1 MNPTLRRYAGA
12 LLWTAMDDARRSGVT
27 AKEIGAV
34 LAGLVA
40 LALVA
45 TFPLILHFTT
55 YLPNDLGDPVLNA
68 WILWW
73 DATAVQHGFSHVWDA
88 PSYFPY
94 LHTLAYSD
102 HLFGLAVFTA
112 PVQWVT
118 ANPVLVYNIAFIASY
133 ANAGIGMYL
142 LARLLT
148 RRRDTA
154 TMAALMYAFAA
165 FRVAHFAHVQWLTTG
180 WLPLSLWALHRYFSC
195 GAWRCLLA
203 SGGAYLMQCLT
214 ANYFAYFG
222 LLPLAAAAIAEAWHR
237 RPPLWRTL
245 AQTIAV
251 GALVGVTLAPIAL
264 VYYRVRQEND
274 FRRTATETDSLSADL
289 SDYFRGHSQIWLW
302 RRARPGGGEHELFPG
317 AIALGLAAIA
327 LSTRRGRAT
336 PHIVTYAT
344 IAVTALVLSLGPHPA
359 AWGHR
364 TAVPGPYQL
373 LLEVVPGLDGLR
385 AVSRLGVIVVLAV
398 SVLAAQGAVYLFDW
412 IGPRRQLTAIVL
424 GILIVAES
432 WAVPVRV
439 AAFDPTPDPDDRQA
453 YAFLKTSAEGA
464 VFELPIAVT
473 DEERQMRYQYLTLVH
488 GHRTVNGH
496 SSYDP
501 PLLKFLAGRDYSP
514 FNERERLIAAFRL
527 IRAIGV
533 RYIVVHRG
541 RFENPSLEA
550 AMMQQLEADPGL
562 VAARN
567 DFGRT
572 VVFTLNSD
580 DQRPDDAA
588 RWRPI
593 SAGTMHVRASHSPDR
608 VPLMFDGDRDTRW
621 LSAGPQTGS
630 EWIEIEFDAP
640 RDIARLR
647 MQTAERSFGDY
658 PRELAVEA
666 VEPDGTQTLFRGSV
680 LPQFGRGFVVDHA
693 YPNIDVLLPVNHAR
707 MIRLRQLGRT
717 DELFWSIHELQLWER
732 GRGTD

>member
-142 LARLLT
+142 LAKLLT
-148 RRRDTA
+148 GRRDTA
-154 TMAALMYAFAA
+154 TLAALMYAFAA
-165 FRVAHFAHVQWLTTG
+165 FRVAHFAHVQWLTT
-180 WLPLSLWALHRYFSC
+180 
-195 GAWRCLLA
+195 
-203 SGGAYLMQCLT
+203 
-214 ANYFAYFG
+214 G

-336 PHIVTYAT
+336 PHTVTYGT

-364 TAVPGPYQL
+364 TAIPGPYQL
-373 LLEVVPGLDGLR
+373 LLDVVPGLDGLR

-424 GILIVAES
+424 GIL
-432 WAVPVRV
+432 
-439 AAFDPTPDPDDRQA
+439 
-453 YAFLKTSAEGA
+453 
-464 VFELPIAVT
+464 
-473 DEERQMRYQYLTLVH
+473 
-488 GHRTVNGH
+488 
-496 SSYDP
+496 
-501 PLLKFLAGRDYSP
+501 
-514 FNERERLIAAFRL
+514 
-527 IRAIGV
+527 
-533 RYIVVHRG
+533 
-541 RFENPSLEA
+541 
-550 AMMQQLEADPGL
+550 
-562 VAARN
+562 
-567 DFGRT
+567 
-572 VVFTLNSD
+572 
-580 DQRPDDAA
+580 
-588 RWRPI
+588 
-593 SAGTMHVRASHSPDR
+593 
-608 VPLMFDGDRDTRW
+608 
-621 LSAGPQTGS
+621 
-630 EWIEIEFDAP
+630 
-640 RDIARLR
+640 
-647 MQTAERSFGDY
+647 
-658 PRELAVEA
+658 
-666 VEPDGTQTLFRGSV
+666 
-680 LPQFGRGFVVDHA
+680 
-693 YPNIDVLLPVNHAR
+693 
-707 MIRLRQLGRT
+707 
-717 DELFWSIHELQLWER
+717 
-732 GRGTD
+732 